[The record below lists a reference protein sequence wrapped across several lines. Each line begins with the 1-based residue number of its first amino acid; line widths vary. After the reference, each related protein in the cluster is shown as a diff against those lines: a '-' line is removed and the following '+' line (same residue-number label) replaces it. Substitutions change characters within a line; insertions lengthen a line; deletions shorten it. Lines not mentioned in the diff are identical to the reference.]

1 MSSTGNGN
9 AERVSLLGPKSELKG
24 ELVTG
29 EELVILGVVSGQ
41 RLQASTITIGPAARV
56 TAAIHARAVRIE
68 GVVVGDIHAEVSVIL
83 QASARLRGT
92 IYCPSITI
100 MEGAVINGGANV
112 SVDKADEGRA
122 TGERAPRARATR
134 RA

>member
-1 MSSTGNGN
+1 MNHTRNEN
-9 AERVSLLGPKSELKG
+9 AQRVSLLGAKSELKG
-24 ELVTG
+24 ELVTE
-29 EELVILGVVSGQ
+29 EELVILGAVVGE
-41 RLQASTITIGPAARV
+41 RVQAPTITVGPAARV
-56 TAAIHARAVRIE
+56 IAAIHARAVRVE

-100 MEGAVINGGANV
+100 LDGAVINGGANV
-112 SVDKADEGRA
+112 NSDKADQGRSG
-122 TGERAPRARATR
+122 GERVARARATR